1 LFGWSVAFFYHL
13 CSGIR
18 HLAWDAGYGF
28 DIRDAYR
35 TGYAVLARM
44 TFVLGLK
51 VRSINRSTDQL
62 ICAATAF
69 LQMRNL
75 MTASPIDTAQTCK
88 PLAAGS
94 R

>member
-1 LFGWSVAFFYHL
+1 
-13 CSGIR
+13 
-18 HLAWDAGYGF
+18 
-28 DIRDAYR
+28 
-35 TGYAVLARM
+35 M

-94 R
+94 W